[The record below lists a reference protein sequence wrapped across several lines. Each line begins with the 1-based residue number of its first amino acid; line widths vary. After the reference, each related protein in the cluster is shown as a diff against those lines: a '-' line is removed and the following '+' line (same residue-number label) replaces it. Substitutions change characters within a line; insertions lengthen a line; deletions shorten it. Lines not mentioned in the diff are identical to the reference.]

1 MNYDNQLIT
10 KRQLRFIE
18 KLRNCAKL
26 MEMLCFFLMRGQYS
40 HTYNMLDNSLF
51 IPTNQSASG

>member
-18 KLRNCAKL
+18 KLRNCAKV
-26 MEMLCFFLMRGQYS
+26 MEMLCFFLMRAQYP
-40 HTYNMLDNSLF
+40 HTYMLDNSLF
-51 IPTNQSASG
+51 IPTNQSA